1 MPHTTHNIP
10 ELLAPAGGRD
20 ALIAAVVAGADAV
33 YVGAGRFNARVSAE
47 GFDAPTLAWSCK
59 FAHAH
64 GVRVYAALN
73 IMIYE
78 HEMTEALKLARDVL
92 ALGADALIVADL
104 GLLRRLRAEMPEVEL
119 HLSTQ
124 AGAQSAQAVRV
135 AAQEL
140 GCARVTV
147 ARELTLDEIEAVA
160 ATGVPIE
167 VFCHGAICIAYSG
180 ACAFSALRRGRS
192 AMRGD
197 CTQPCRQSYGLED
210 AHGHSVATPDGAMLL
225 CPRDYLGVGHVGELA
240 RAGVASLKIEGRM
253 KNPDYV
259 YNVTR
264 IYRAALDAYAA
275 GLPFDAERAERALGR
290 SFNRGFTDAYL
301 RGSSGA
307 ELMSFER
314 SCNQGVRVGVLVARR
329 HEAVEVAFEAP
340 VAAGDMLEIR
350 STPGPD
356 APADVPKRWPM
367 VPCPENAEA
376 GERLWV
382 RCKRRV
388 EVGSVVH
395 LVRSVA
401 VLDEVRA
408 QLDAAL
414 EGAAA
419 EAADAADAVEMP
431 AVLNAKVSG
440 TDDGLEAPASEA
452 GTPDVAEVPRV
463 AFPESAAQHDAPLVH
478 APAEII
484 MVATP
489 DEAWRQYC
497 DADAAPASPREVGVF
512 AWRMLE
518 DRAAWDDLLGSM
530 TVVLDEVLRADDVE
544 RCRALCTQARR
555 VVCRNLGELEL
566 ARAAGVPFDVA
577 PPLYAANVDAI
588 HALRALGAERVVMP
602 DELAPSDRRAL
613 MSVAGDVSFAVLRA
627 PSPEL
632 MVCEHCL
639 LTAEG
644 PCSGSC
650 ATCTRRQTEHMLVCS
665 DGTRLP
671 VVVDALGRTRIFDA
685 STSDAPVEDADTA
698 LRDNTAAGGTRG
710 ER

>member
-47 GFDAPTLAWSCK
+47 GFDASTLAWSCR

-78 HEMTEALKLARDVL
+78 HEMAEALKLARDVL

-104 GLLRRLRAEMPEVEL
+104 GLLRRLRAEMPEAEL

-147 ARELTLDEIEAVA
+147 ARELTLGEIEALA

-197 CTQPCRQSYGLED
+197 CTQPCRQSYSLED
-210 AHGHSVATPDGAMLL
+210 DSGHSVATPDGAMLL

-275 GLPFDAERAERALGR
+275 GLPFDAEQAERALGR

-329 HEAVEVAFEAP
+329 HEAVEVALEAP

-367 VPCPENAEA
+367 VPCPENAEV

-401 VLDEVRA
+401 VLDEVRT

-419 EAADAADAVEMP
+419 EVADASDAAEMP
-431 AVLNAKVSG
+431 AALNAKVSG
-440 TDDGLEAPASEA
+440 TDDGLGAPASEMGA
-452 GTPDVAEVPRV
+452 PNTDDVSHGALREG
-463 AFPESAAQHDAPLVH
+463 AARHDALSVH
-478 APAEII
+478 APAEIV

-489 DEAWRQYC
+489 DEARYLRH
-497 DADAAPASPREVGVF
+497 DAGAATAPREVGVF
-512 AWRMLE
+512 AWRVLE
-518 DRAAWDDLLGSM
+518 DRAAWDDLLGSV

-566 ARAAGVPFDVA
+566 VRAAGVPFDVA

-602 DELAPSDRRAL
+602 DELARPERRAL
-613 MSVAGDVSFAVLRA
+613 MSVAGDVSFVVLRA

-644 PCSGSC
+644 PCSGLC

-671 VVVDALGRTRIFDA
+671 VVVDTLGRTRIFDA
-685 STSDAPVEDADTA
+685 DTSDAAAKDADTA

-710 ER
+710 EC

>member
-1 MPHTTHNIP
+1 M
-10 ELLAPAGGRD
+10 
-20 ALIAAVVAGADAV
+20 
-33 YVGAGRFNARVSAE
+33 
-47 GFDAPTLAWSCK
+47 
-59 FAHAH
+59 
-64 GVRVYAALN
+64 
-73 IMIYE
+73 
-78 HEMTEALKLARDVL
+78 
-92 ALGADALIVADL
+92 
-104 GLLRRLRAEMPEVEL
+104 
-119 HLSTQ
+119 Q
-124 AGAQSAQAVRV
+124 
-135 AAQEL
+135 
-140 GCARVTV
+140 
-147 ARELTLDEIEAVA
+147 
-160 ATGVPIE
+160 
-167 VFCHGAICIAYSG
+167 
-180 ACAFSALRRGRS
+180 
-192 AMRGD
+192 
-197 CTQPCRQSYGLED
+197 
-210 AHGHSVATPDGAMLL
+210 
-225 CPRDYLGVGHVGELA
+225 
-240 RAGVASLKIEGRM
+240 
-253 KNPDYV
+253 
-259 YNVTR
+259 
-264 IYRAALDAYAA
+264 
-275 GLPFDAERAERALGR
+275 
-290 SFNRGFTDAYL
+290 
-301 RGSSGA
+301 
-307 ELMSFER
+307 
-314 SCNQGVRVGVLVARR
+314 QGVRVGVLVARR

-340 VAAGDMLEIR
+340 WQRAICLRFARHPGRMPLLMCPNAGRWCPAPRMLR
-350 STPGPD
+350 
-356 APADVPKRWPM
+356 R
-367 VPCPENAEA
+367 

-419 EAADAADAVEMP
+419 EVADAADAAEMP
-431 AVLNAKVSG
+431 AVLNAKAVG

-463 AFPESAAQHDAPLVH
+463 AFPESAAQHDALSVH

-544 RCRALCTQARR
+544 RCLALCTQAHR

-577 PPLYAANVDAI
+577 PPLYAANVDAV

-602 DELAPSDRRAL
+602 DELAQPGRRAL
-613 MSVAGDVSFAVLRA
+613 MSVAGDAPFAVLRA

-650 ATCTRRQTEHMLVCS
+650 ATCTRRQAEHLLVCS